1 VSSRGD
7 ILIRSPDS
15 PDLNIP
21 NMLIL
26 LKIAGGVAL
35 LLFGV
40 RYLRKGLDR
49 IFGAQLAHWMRRIGS
64 NSIIAF
70 FTGIITG
77 ILAPSS
83 TTISLIAVQ
92 AVQTGAMTTR
102 QTLAIMLGANIGLTI
117 LVQLVALR
125 LDEYA
130 PALILVG
137 FVLFQYTNSGRSR
150 GIGQIILALGFF
162 FLAMSVI
169 KGAVSAGNFNG
180 QGDLSKIIQIL
191 EKYPLWLA
199 IMAAFMAT
207 VLQSATATIGL
218 VIGLGQIEGIDIRLA
233 IPVVIGAN
241 VGLAITTL
249 IVGWRQV
256 DSKRL
261 GVANLMLKLVVA
273 LAWIAAFPWLH
284 TTAESLPGLLP
295 AKIAML
301 HTGFNVA
308 QALIG
313 LPMIGPLTKMLDR
326 LIPTPTGRSREFGPK
341 FINDGPVDS
350 LALATGQSLREIL
363 HMSEIVRSMLQDVW
377 NALKNNDER
386 LARAVSERDNQVDLL
401 DREIKRYLTRVA
413 REDSDQQ
420 DATEQIRQ
428 LQFLTELETVGD
440 IIDKNLCELV
450 LKKIRLRA
458 RFTGEGEGELNE
470 FYRRVVENQV
480 VADSVFATREPRL
493 AQQLL
498 RVKDDLNEYEQE
510 LRDRHFARLNRGL
523 AQAHETSAIHLDLL
537 THLKRINSALSHVA
551 YPFVANG
558 VNRHHDATPPDPKP
572 TKHTEAID
580 SPI

>member
-1 VSSRGD
+1 
-7 ILIRSPDS
+7 
-15 PDLNIP
+15 
-21 NMLIL
+21 MLIL
-26 LKIAGGVAL
+26 LQIAGGVAL

-64 NSIIAF
+64 NSVIAF
-70 FTGIITG
+70 FTGIVTG
-77 ILAPSS
+77 MLAPSS

-102 QTLAIMLGANIGLTI
+102 QTLATMLGANIGLTI

-130 PALILVG
+130 PALIFVG
-137 FVLFQYTNSGRSR
+137 FVLFQYTSAGRSR

-169 KGAVSAGNFNG
+169 KGAVTSGHVDR
-180 QGDLSKIIQIL
+180 QSDLSQIIQIL
-191 EKYPLWLA
+191 EKYPMWLA
-199 IMAAFMAT
+199 IMAAIMAT

-218 VIGLGQIEGIDIRLA
+218 VIGLGQIEGVDIRLA

-241 VGLAITTL
+241 VGLAMTTV

-273 LAWIAAFPWLH
+273 VGCIAAFPLL
-284 TTAESLPGLLP
+284 AEAAEAIPGALP

-308 QALIG
+308 QALLG
-313 LPMIGPLTKMLDR
+313 LPLISPLTNLLER
-326 LIPTPTGRSREFGPK
+326 LIPEPTGAAREFGPK

-377 NALKNNDER
+377 NSLKSNDER
-386 LARAVSERDNQVDLL
+386 LARAVSDRDNQVDLL

-428 LQFLTELETVGD
+428 LQYLTELETVGD
-440 IIDKNLCELV
+440 IIDKNLTELV

-458 RFTGEGEGELNE
+458 RFTAEGERELDE
-470 FYRRVVENQV
+470 FYRRVTENQV

-498 RVKDDLNEYEQE
+498 RAKDELNEYEKD
-510 LRDRHFARLNRGL
+510 LRDRHFTRLNQGL

-551 YPFVANG
+551 YPFVSNG
-558 VNRHHDATPPDPKP
+558 VNGRHEAAQPLPKSAP
-572 TKHTEAID
+572 LAESVD

>member
-1 VSSRGD
+1 VA
-7 ILIRSPDS
+7 
-15 PDLNIP
+15 
-21 NMLIL
+21 
-26 LKIAGGVAL
+26 IAC
-35 LLFGV
+35 
-40 RYLRKGLDR
+40 
-49 IFGAQLAHWMRRIGS
+49 
-64 NSIIAF
+64 
-70 FTGIITG
+70 
-77 ILAPSS
+77 
-83 TTISLIAVQ
+83 
-92 AVQTGAMTTR
+92 
-102 QTLAIMLGANIGLTI
+102 
-117 LVQLVALR
+117 
-125 LDEYA
+125 
-130 PALILVG
+130 
-137 FVLFQYTNSGRSR
+137 
-150 GIGQIILALGFF
+150 
-162 FLAMSVI
+162 
-169 KGAVSAGNFNG
+169 
-180 QGDLSKIIQIL
+180 
-191 EKYPLWLA
+191 
-199 IMAAFMAT
+199 
-207 VLQSATATIGL
+207 
-218 VIGLGQIEGIDIRLA
+218 
-233 IPVVIGAN
+233 
-241 VGLAITTL
+241 
-249 IVGWRQV
+249 
-256 DSKRL
+256 
-261 GVANLMLKLVVA
+261 
-273 LAWIAAFPWLH
+273 IAAFPWLH
-284 TTAESLPGLLP
+284 TTADALPGLLP

-313 LPMIGPLTKMLDR
+313 LPMIGPLTKMLER
-326 LIPTPTGRSREFGPK
+326 LIPEPTGPSREFGPK

-413 REDSDQQ
+413 SEDADQQ

-428 LQFLTELETVGD
+428 LQYLTELETVGD
-440 IIDKNLCELV
+440 IIDKNLSELV

-470 FYRRVVENQV
+470 FYRRVTENQV

-558 VNRHHDATPPDPKP
+558 VNGHHDAAVRDRKP
-572 TKHTEAID
+572 ARQSEAID